1 MVDLFDLQVE
11 IGKKNSEID
20 GLTSNSD
27 ILGPGQKKV
36 DAAAAAAEDGDSE
49 KAHGSEEK
57 ADSRE
62 EEYATSSG
70 STQVVGVGTKSF
82 GTSANKSR
90 RSQTIEVIFVH
101 NKKTRIEVKEV
112 ADSQV
117 GDAADQKKPDH
128 ADSQVEGAAEEDSW
142 MNLLMM

>member
-11 IGKKNSEID
+11 IGKVNSEID

-36 DAAAAAAEDGDSE
+36 DAASAEDGDSE

-62 EEYATSSG
+62 KECATSSG
-70 STQVVGVGTKSF
+70 STQDVGVGTKSF

-90 RSQTIEVIFVH
+90 RSQTVEVIFVH

-117 GDAADQKKPDH
+117 GDAADQTKTDH